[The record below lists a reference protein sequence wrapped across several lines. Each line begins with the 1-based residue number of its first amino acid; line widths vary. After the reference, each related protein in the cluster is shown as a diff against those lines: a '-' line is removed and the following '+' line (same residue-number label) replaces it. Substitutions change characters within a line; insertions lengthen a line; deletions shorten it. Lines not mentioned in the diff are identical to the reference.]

1 MPQPAFMVGQIKVKD
16 FPEYFERYASQ
27 VRAQA
32 ERFGGEFLVA
42 TTRAEVTEGEWN
54 CNWTVV
60 IRFPS
65 KEAAMG
71 FYHSP
76 GYAPLKALRID
87 ELTES
92 GNLVLLPG
100 LDLATQ

>member
-16 FPEYFERYASQ
+16 FKAYFERYASQ

-32 ERFGGEFLVA
+32 EQFGGEFLVA
-42 TTRAEVTEGEWN
+42 TTRAEVNEGAWD

-65 KEAAMG
+65 KDAALA

-76 GYAPLKALRID
+76 GYAPLKAMRVN
-87 ELTES
+87 ELTDS

-100 LDLATQ
+100 LDLTSH